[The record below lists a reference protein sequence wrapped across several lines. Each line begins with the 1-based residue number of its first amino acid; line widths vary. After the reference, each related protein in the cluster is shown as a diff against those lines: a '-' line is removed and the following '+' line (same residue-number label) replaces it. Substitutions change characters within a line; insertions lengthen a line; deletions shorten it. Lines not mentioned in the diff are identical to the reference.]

1 MKRQSFFPYKLYL
14 VISESD
20 CKGRNLLEVAEQA
33 ILGGADIIQL
43 REKNDRTDTF
53 IRKAFQ
59 LKEITDKYQIP
70 LIINDN
76 LEVAKKVDPAGIHV
90 GNNDLPPV
98 EIRKQWDNTKYIGYS
113 IEFLEQLENEQAA
126 VSDYLGIS
134 PVFSTPTKADTITE
148 WGLEGIA
155 EIRRLT
161 DKPLVAIGNIHLHNV
176 KSVVNAGTDC
186 IAVVSEICGATNP
199 QKTAYE
205 LKNEIL
211 K

>member
-1 MKRQSFFPYKLYL
+1 MKRQCSFPYKLYL

-20 CKGRNLLEVAEQA
+20 CKGRNFLEVAEQA
-33 ILGGADIIQL
+33 ILGGVDIIQV
-43 REKNDRTDTF
+43 REKKDDIDTF
-53 IRKAFQ
+53 IRKARQ
-59 LKEITDKYQIP
+59 LKEMTDKYRIP

-76 LEVAKKVDPAGIHV
+76 LEVAKKVDSVGIHV
-90 GNNDLPPV
+90 GNNDVPPV
-98 EIRKQWDNTKYIGYS
+98 EIRKQWDDTKYVGYS

-134 PVFSTPTKADTITE
+134 PVFSTPTKTDTVTE
-148 WGLEGIA
+148 WGLEGVA

-161 DKPLVAIGNIHLHNV
+161 DKPLVAIGNIHLYNV
-176 KSVVNAGTDC
+176 KSVVHAGADC

-199 QKTAYE
+199 QKAAYE

-211 K
+211 R